1 MWTMHNSKRHNSYIK
16 EHTMKLILPLILL
29 FSSGA
34 MAQAKTTFGS
44 DNATRCYQESNMPF
58 GGGGLRY
65 CTDAIRNDD
74 LTIRDM
80 AATYT
85 NRGIILAAN
94 GEYERAMKD
103 HNEAALLLP
112 EMGKIYV
119 NRGNVFHQQ
128 LQFER
133 ALQDYETALEVGGVA
148 KDIVHYNR
156 ALSLIRLKRW
166 DDAREALE
174 TALEINPDSSRVK
187 RKLDQFNAPKERPS
201 PAVVTPDDELN

>member
-1 MWTMHNSKRHNSYIK
+1 MKTMTNASKL
-16 EHTMKLILPLILL
+16 LIPLLL
-29 FSSGA
+29 IIAPAVS
-34 MAQAKTTFGS
+34 AQSKTTFGS

-58 GGGGLRY
+58 GGGGVRY
-65 CTDAIRNDD
+65 CTDAIRLDD
-74 LTIRDM
+74 LTLRDL

-85 NRGIILAAN
+85 NRGIIYAAN
-94 GEYERAMKD
+94 GEYEQAMKD
-103 HNEAALLLP
+103 HNEAALLMP

-128 LQFER
+128 LDFDR
-133 ALQDYETALEVGGVA
+133 ALEDYQMALEVGGVA

-156 ALSLIRLKRW
+156 SLSLIRLKRW

-201 PAVVTPDDELN
+201 PAVVSPDDELNQ